1 MIVNKYFNGGGGGSG
16 ERGPQGYQGPEGPQ
30 GPQGA
35 NGQDGADG
43 KDGLDGQTGPQG
55 VEGAQGP
62 QGIEGQVGPQ
72 GPQGPAGSGG
82 TGDNFILKSSSGT
95 PENIGA
101 GDVFATHEDAEDPVY
116 GDSWDDTGYQTLTF
130 EDAIGYHPQAIRIEY
145 TDWVYFSFG
154 FNNAGWHDG
163 LGFNIDNGTFNVSD
177 YDHNRWDV
185 SPTHIVF
192 KAQEWME
199 KTDGKTVYLDIVGQY
214 LYIYTDGTDKIW
226 LNDVSDNMMNNVY
239 VGEVIPAHG
248 DIDKVFQANV
258 KSEPNVK
265 IELEGNAR
273 IDGTLDDPEQVVTM
287 SDGQMKI
294 SFYDPS
300 SIEGKVCDLESYG
313 TYFELNYAALDDTWV
328 LFDSDGENVLIKI
341 TDGES
346 DSADFGGG
354 NVYLSYSGGV
364 LTAYTDNEKGW
375 KNWEM
380 GDTHE
385 IVTAQELAKVSD
397 LPAKKQLLP
406 QGWNAAEV
414 LMSNGSEETPIWF
427 GRGSLIVDG
436 MREAYDYQ
444 EGNGPMVL
452 ERENFWD
459 IGWKKLDKT
468 VLNAKD
474 ELPVQGEDGAVYALS
489 SSGYGIYQAQ
499 SAHTGYEWFNLV
511 DKTFPQGVVT
521 KIRVPYNDNGESNIC
536 HFKTDPNGSG
546 EWNLYWH
553 PENTDDRHWD
563 GVPDGYSQNDGEFNA
578 VDQWGNTAVATKV
591 GNYIEIT
598 FGAPLYDGDEQI
610 STYRNTEVYTEGDIT
625 DYRRV
630 AFYDEISGG
639 GGGGAQGPQGPQGAQ
654 GPQGPMPSGAV
665 TSSTITTIWSGSQSD
680 YNNLGTY
687 DNNTFYVII

>member
-1 MIVNKYFNGGGGGSG
+1 MIVNKYKGNGGGGSG

-55 VEGAQGP
+55 AEGA
-62 QGIEGQVGPQ
+62 Q

-101 GDVFATHEDAEDPVY
+101 GDVFATHEDATTEAVY
-116 GDSWDDTGYQTLTF
+116 GNDWTDTGYQTLTF
-130 EDAIGYHPQAIRIEY
+130 EDAIGYHPQAIRVAY
-145 TDWVYFSFG
+145 TEWAQFSLSFG
-154 FNNAGWHDG
+154 LGGWNG
-163 LGFNIDNGTFNVSD
+163 AISFNIENGAFNVSSV
-177 YDHNRWDV
+177 NPGEWNI
-185 SPTHIVF
+185 SATHIELTEKSWLE
-192 KAQEWME
+192 KAGE
-199 KTDGKTVYLDIVGQY
+199 TLYLDLVGEY
-214 LYIYTDGTDKIW
+214 FYIYTDGDGNIL
-226 LNDVSDNMMNNVY
+226 LNSVDENMMNNVY

-248 DIDKVFQANV
+248 DIDKVFQASK

-265 IELEGNAR
+265 IELDGAR
-273 IDGTLDDPEQVVTM
+273 IDGTVDDPEQVVTFNV
-287 SDGQMKI
+287 GKMKI

-300 SIEGKVCDLESYG
+300 IVMGNVCDLESFG
-313 TYFELNYAALDDTWV
+313 TYFH
-328 LFDSDGENVLIKI
+328 LFYDGIAGAWTLFGSDGENVLIKI
-341 TDGES
+341 GDGES
-346 DSADFGGG
+346 GSADFGDG
-354 NVYLSYSGGV
+354 NVYLSYSDGV

-375 KNWEM
+375 QNWDM
-380 GDTHE
+380 GPTHE
-385 IVTAQELAKVSD
+385 VVVFNELAKVSD

-427 GRGSLIVDG
+427 GRGSIIVDG

-444 EGNGPMVL
+444 EGSGPMVL
-452 ERENFWD
+452 ERDNFWD

-474 ELPVQGEDGAVYALS
+474 ELPIESEDGAVYALS

-499 SAHTGYEWFNLV
+499 SAHTGYDWFNLE
-511 DKTFPQGVVT
+511 DKTIPQGSVT
-521 KIRVPYNDNGESNIC
+521 KVRVPYNDNGESNIC

-546 EWNLYWH
+546 DWNLYWH
-553 PENTDDRHWD
+553 PEDPSNRHWD

-578 VDQWGNTAVATKV
+578 VDQWGNTMVATKV
-591 GNYIEIT
+591 GDYIEVT
-598 FGAPLYDGDEQI
+598 FGAPLYDGGEPI
-610 STYRNTEVYTEGDIT
+610 HTYRNTEVYTEGTIA

-630 AFYDEISGG
+630 AFYDEIGG
-639 GGGGAQGPQGPQGAQ
+639 GGVGSQGPQGPQGAEGAQ

-665 TSSTITTIWSGSQSD
+665 TSSTITTIWRGTQAE
-680 YNNLGTY
+680 YNALSPNY
-687 DNNTFYVII
+687 DNNTFYIIL